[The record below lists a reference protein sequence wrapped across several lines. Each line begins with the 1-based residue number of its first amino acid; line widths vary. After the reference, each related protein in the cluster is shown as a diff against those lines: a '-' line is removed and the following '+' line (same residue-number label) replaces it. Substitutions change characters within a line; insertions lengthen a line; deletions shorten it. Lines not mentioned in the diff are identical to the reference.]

1 MTDGTATMA
10 DLASDSYEARK
21 SPMRDGRDPR
31 VEVRVRPV
39 RRRTWSTEDRLR
51 IVRETLEPG
60 AVAKAIA
67 DRHGISTGLLY
78 TWRKQMLAT
87 AMAGF
92 VPVEV
97 VPDLPQQAL
106 PAPPLPL
113 ATTETAGALDIVLP
127 NGASIRV
134 TGAVD
139 AATLRV
145 VLSALGGR

>member
-1 MTDGTATMA
+1 MATTTE
-10 DLASDSYEARK
+10 LAADSYEARK
-21 SPMRDGRDPR
+21 SPLRVGRDPE

-67 DRHGISTGLLY
+67 DRHGIGTGLLY

-97 VPDLPQQAL
+97 AADPPRQAL
-106 PAPPLPL
+106 PAPP
-113 ATTETAGALDIVLP
+113 AAAAVAETAGSMEILLP
-127 NGASIRV
+127 TGASIRV

-139 AATLRV
+139 AATLQL
-145 VLSALGGR
+145 VLGELGGR